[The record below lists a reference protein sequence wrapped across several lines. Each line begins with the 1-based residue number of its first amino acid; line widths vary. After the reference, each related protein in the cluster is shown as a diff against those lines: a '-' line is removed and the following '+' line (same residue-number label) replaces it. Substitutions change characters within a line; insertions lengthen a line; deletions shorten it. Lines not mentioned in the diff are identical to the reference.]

1 MLPLTFQPL
10 NLYTFYLLPFYNMK
24 IELHRA
30 DDAFHFISTNQDG
43 LTVESD
49 GSPAI
54 GGGNKAMRP
63 MEMVLSA
70 IASCSSIDVVM
81 ILKKQRQR
89 LDDIKVTVEGKRAE
103 GQVPA
108 VFTDIHIHFKLTGK
122 ITPAKGQRAVQ
133 LSMDEYCS
141 VSKMLEKSVKI
152 THSVEIIQA

>member
-1 MLPLTFQPL
+1 
-10 NLYTFYLLPFYNMK
+10 MK
-24 IELHRA
+24 IKLNRA
-30 DDAFHFISTNQDG
+30 DDAFHFISSNQDG

-70 IASCSSIDVVM
+70 VASCSSIDIVM

-89 LDDIKVTVEGKRAE
+89 LDDIQVTVEGKRAE
-103 GQVPA
+103 DQVPA

-122 ITPAKGQRAVQ
+122 IKSKKAEQAVTM
-133 LSMDEYCS
+133 SMEQYCS
-141 VSKMLEKSVKI
+141 VSKMLEGTVNI
-152 THSVEIIQA
+152 THSHEVISVD

>member
-1 MLPLTFQPL
+1 MLPLNLFTFIPL
-10 NLYTFYLLPFYNMK
+10 LMK

-30 DDAFHFISTNQDG
+30 DDAFHFISSNQDG
-43 LTVESD
+43 LTIESD
-49 GSPAI
+49 GSLAI

-63 MEMVLSA
+63 MEMVLAA

-81 ILKKQRQR
+81 ILKKQRQQ
-89 LDDIKVTVEGKRAE
+89 LDDIRVTVEGKRAE

-122 ITPAKGQRAVQ
+122 IATAKGQRAVQ

-152 THSVEIIQA
+152 THSVEIIQG

>member
-1 MLPLTFQPL
+1 
-10 NLYTFYLLPFYNMK
+10 MK
-24 IELHRA
+24 IELNRA
-30 DDAFHFISTNQDG
+30 DDAFHFISSNQDG

-70 IASCSSIDVVM
+70 VASCSSIDIVM

-103 GQVPA
+103 DQVPA
-108 VFTDIHIHFKLTGK
+108 VFTDIHIHFTMTGK
-122 ITPAKGQRAVQ
+122 IKPKKAEQAVNM
-133 LSMDEYCS
+133 SMDQYCS
-141 VSKMLEKSVKI
+141 VSKMLEGSVNI
-152 THSVEIIQA
+152 THSHEVIDVD

>member
-1 MLPLTFQPL
+1 
-10 NLYTFYLLPFYNMK
+10 MK
-24 IELHRA
+24 IELNRA
-30 DDAFHFISTNQDG
+30 DDAFHFISSNQDG

-70 IASCSSIDVVM
+70 VASCSSIDIVM

-103 GQVPA
+103 GKVPA

-122 ITPAKGQRAVQ
+122 IKEKKAEQAVKM
-133 LSMDEYCS
+133 SMEQYCS
-141 VSKMLEKSVKI
+141 VSKMLEGMVNI
-152 THSVEIIQA
+152 THSHEVVAVD

>member
-1 MLPLTFQPL
+1 
-10 NLYTFYLLPFYNMK
+10 MK
-24 IELHRA
+24 IELNRA
-30 DDAFHFISTNQDG
+30 DDAFHFISSNQDG

-70 IASCSSIDVVM
+70 VASCSSIDVVM

-89 LDDIKVTVEGKRAE
+89 LDDIKVTVEAKRAE
-103 GQVPA
+103 DQVPA

-122 ITPAKGQRAVQ
+122 IKEKKAEQAVTM
-133 LSMDEYCS
+133 SMEQYCS
-141 VSKMLEKSVKI
+141 VSKMLENTVKI
-152 THSVEIIQA
+152 TYSHEIIAVD

>member
-1 MLPLTFQPL
+1 
-10 NLYTFYLLPFYNMK
+10 MK
-24 IELHRA
+24 IELNRA
-30 DDAFHFISTNQDG
+30 DDAFHFVSTNQDG

-70 IASCSSIDVVM
+70 VASCSSIDIVM

-89 LDDIKVTVEGKRAE
+89 LDDIQVTVEGNRAE
-103 GQVPA
+103 GKVPA

-122 ITPAKGQRAVQ
+122 IKAKKAEQAVTM
-133 LSMDEYCS
+133 SMEQYCS
-141 VSKMLEKSVKI
+141 VSKMLEGTVKI
-152 THSVEIIQA
+152 THSHEVISVD

>member
-1 MLPLTFQPL
+1 
-10 NLYTFYLLPFYNMK
+10 MK
-24 IELHRA
+24 IELNRA
-30 DDAFHFISTNQDG
+30 DDAFHFISSNQDG

-70 IASCSSIDVVM
+70 VASCSSIDIVM

-103 GQVPA
+103 GKIPA

-122 ITPAKGQRAVQ
+122 IKEKKAEQAVKM
-133 LSMDEYCS
+133 SMEQYCS
-141 VSKMLEKSVKI
+141 VSKMLEETVNI
-152 THSVEIIQA
+152 THSHEVIMVD

>member
-1 MLPLTFQPL
+1 
-10 NLYTFYLLPFYNMK
+10 MK
-24 IELHRA
+24 IELNRA
-30 DDAFHFISTNQDG
+30 DDAFHFISSNQDG

-70 IASCSSIDVVM
+70 VASCSSIDIVM

-103 GQVPA
+103 DQVPA
-108 VFTDIHIHFKLTGK
+108 VFTDIHIHFTLTGK
-122 ITPAKGQRAVQ
+122 IKAKKAEQAVNM
-133 LSMDEYCS
+133 SMEQYCS
-141 VSKMLEKSVKI
+141 VSKMLESTVKI
-152 THSVEIIQA
+152 THSHEVIYVD